1 MSSIKDYKV
10 GMTVYGKITGIKPYG
25 AFVKFDDG
33 VTGLIHISEISNGF
47 VRNIDNFVQV
57 DEYVMVKVI
66 DIDREHKQLR
76 LSFKALSQNTRR
88 YGKRV
93 KFLGMPENVK
103 GFGTIRD
110 KMPQWVKG
118 EYDDIE
124 KEDPGQ

>member
-66 DIDREHKQLR
+66 DIDYEHKQLR

-88 YGKRV
+88 YTKRV
-93 KFLGMPENVK
+93 RFQGMPESIR

-110 KMPQWVKG
+110 HMNEW
-118 EYDDIE
+118 IE
-124 KEDPGQ
+124 NEKKRS

>member
-1 MSSIKDYKV
+1 MRSMSCIDDYKV

-47 VRNIDNFVQV
+47 VRKIDNFVNI
-57 DEYVMVKVI
+57 DDFVMVKII

-88 YGKRV
+88 YVKKV
-93 KFLGMPENVK
+93 KFLGMPESKK
-103 GFGTIRD
+103 GFSSLEEALPEWMEEENND
-110 KMPQWVKG
+110 
-118 EYDDIE
+118 
-124 KEDPGQ
+124 

>member
-1 MSSIKDYKV
+1 MSTIDDYKV

-33 VTGLIHISEISNGF
+33 VSGLIHISEISNGF
-47 VRNIDNFVQV
+47 VRNIDNYIKP

-66 DIDREHKQLR
+66 DIDKEHKQLR

-88 YGKRV
+88 YTKRV
-93 KFLGMPENVK
+93 KFLGMPENIK

-110 KMPQWVKG
+110 NMSKWIKG
-118 EYDDIE
+118 EYDD
-124 KEDPGQ
+124 